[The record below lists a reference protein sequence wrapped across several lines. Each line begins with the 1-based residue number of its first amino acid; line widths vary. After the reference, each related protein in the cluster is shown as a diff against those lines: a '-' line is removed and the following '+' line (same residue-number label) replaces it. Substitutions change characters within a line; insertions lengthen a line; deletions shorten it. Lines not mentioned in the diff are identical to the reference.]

1 METHLHTALILLS
14 PDIAQVATTFG
25 LLGVAFHLAV
35 RNIEIDYRL
44 WRLFSIYLLVWV
56 GLVSIYLR
64 VFGLSWLS
72 ALSTASF
79 AGLCFNAGLLSSIG
93 AYRLL
98 FHRLRSFPGPLGA
111 KLSRFYAVSLASRG
125 LQYHLELK
133 KLHDQYGD
141 FVRTGRFPSI
151 YRIDIEYL
159 FAYRSS

>member
-1 METHLHTALILLS
+1 METYLHTALILLS

-44 WRLFSIYLLVWV
+44 WRLFSIYLLVWA
-56 GLVSIYLR
+56 GLVSIYLK

-72 ALSTASF
+72 ALSRASF
-79 AGLCFNAGLLSSIG
+79 AGLCFNVGLLSSIG

-141 FVRTGRFPSI
+141 FVRTGEFPSI
-151 YRIDIEYL
+151 DRIGIEYL